1 MISIW
6 IIILTNDLMS
16 VAYLQG
22 KEKSRISVLQP
33 TYSTDKKAWKSTEMF
48 YGRKALCDDHFQL
61 LCVYFHVYV

>member
-1 MISIW
+1 
-6 IIILTNDLMS
+6 MS

-33 TYSTDKKAWKSTEMF
+33 TVLYSTDKKAWKSTEMLVVTC
-48 YGRKALCDDHFQL
+48 YGHKALCDDHFQL